1 MKIRTT
7 IILFTI
13 FLVLLAFVF
22 FFEFKGK
29 SEKNE
34 EEKLVEI
41 SPDDVHKITF
51 KKEDETI
58 SLQKNKEGEWIITEP
73 VEAKADNF
81 EVDRFVED
89 FSDLRIERLVEEEP
103 TDLSKYEIPQKEI
116 TFWYKDS
123 EQPLKILVGLEN
135 PLDNTFFAKR
145 EDEQRIVLIPS
156 HLKNLL
162 EKKTFDFCQKD
173 IFKFNTDEVKTIK
186 LRAKEKKWQA
196 IKKEDEW
203 FFKKP
208 VKALADESEIEDILD
223 SLSDMKA
230 KEFVSEEKKGEEIKK
245 FGLDKADYEIFLAM
259 PVADKEVTFT
269 LHKDDDKTYVTTS
282 LSSKIVVVDD
292 SALSELEKTAE
303 ELREKGVAKFYS
315 WEAYKVH
322 LKKGDMVLKVL
333 KDKEDKWHF
342 ESADK
347 GKADEEKIK
356 SFIRKI
362 ESLEALEF
370 IDSPLSLKDYGLDKP
385 QAEIKIWT
393 KEDEDSEKIKEIT
406 VLIGTE
412 DKEAKKVVVK
422 NARFEYLFKVDS
434 DFLEDFP
441 KEPKDW
447 KVEEEN

>member
-1 MKIRTT
+1 
-7 IILFTI
+7 L
-13 FLVLLAFVF
+13 
-22 FFEFKGK
+22 
-29 SEKNE
+29 
-34 EEKLVEI
+34 
-41 SPDDVHKITF
+41 
-51 KKEDETI
+51 
-58 SLQKNKEGEWIITEP
+58 
-73 VEAKADNF
+73 EAKADNF

-89 FSDLRIERLVEEEP
+89 FSDLKIERLVEEKP
-103 TDLSKYEIPQKEI
+103 TDLSKYKIPQKEI

-123 EQPLKILVGLEN
+123 EQPLKILVDLEN

-162 EKKTFDFCQKD
+162 EKKAFDFRQKD
-173 IFKFNTDEVKTIK
+173 IFKFKTDEVKILK
-186 LRAKEKKWQA
+186 IRAKEKKWET

-208 VKALADESEIEDILD
+208 VKALAEKSEIEDILD

-230 KEFVSEEKKGEEIKK
+230 KEFVSEEKKGKEIKK
-245 FGLDKADYEIFLAM
+245 FGLDKADLEIFLAM
-259 PVADKEVTFT
+259 PLVNKEVTFT
-269 LHKDDDKTYVTTS
+269 LHKEKDKIYATTS

-292 SALSELEKTAE
+292 SVFSDLEKTAE

-315 WEAYKVH
+315 WEAYQVH

-333 KDKEDKWHF
+333 KDKENKWHF
-342 ESADK
+342 ESPEK
-347 GKADEEKIK
+347 GEADEEKIK
-356 SFIRKI
+356 SFIREI
-362 ESLEALEF
+362 ESLEASEF
-370 IDSPLSLKDYGLDKP
+370 IDPPLSLKDYGLDKP

-406 VLIGTE
+406 VLVGTE

-422 NARFEYLFKVDS
+422 NARFDYLFKVDS

-441 KEPKDW
+441 KEAQDW